1 MSQRHFELLFMRRW
15 WGFEKKNLLCV
26 KQSTNVANISLAD
39 HSSLNAV
46 LKPEQQ
52 RSSVIVNSTQL
63 SSQAQDLVDPTQFP
77 QLTSQAHELVK
88 FNTQQSQGQ
97 GKDKEGVDEVEELGL
112 PAIENIDMV
121 DLKDIQTICMSF
133 LAEAPPFMQEK
144 RELFYNAW
152 YQVGTNKTMNI
163 QLLLMLKVNMGEEC
177 MGHFIN
183 YVKKRSSLPLSFFVM
198 SGKQYR

>member
-152 YQVGTNKTMNI
+152 YQVGTT
-163 QLLLMLKVNMGEEC
+163 
-177 MGHFIN
+177 
-183 YVKKRSSLPLSFFVM
+183 
-198 SGKQYR
+198 KQ

>member
-1 MSQRHFELLFMRRW
+1 MVGIRKKEL
-15 WGFEKKNLLCV
+15 V
-26 KQSTNVANISLAD
+26 VSTNVANISLAD

-144 RELFYNAW
+144 KELFYNAW

>member
-1 MSQRHFELLFMRRW
+1 M
-15 WGFEKKNLLCV
+15 
-26 KQSTNVANISLAD
+26 NVVNIFITD
-39 HSSLNAV
+39 RSSLTSV
-46 LKPEQQ
+46 VKPEQQ
-52 RSSVIVNSTQL
+52 RSSVIVNPTQF
-63 SSQAQDLVDPTQFP
+63 SSQTQDKVNPTEFP

-97 GKDKEGVDEVEELGL
+97 GKDKEDVDQVEELTL

-152 YQVGTNKTMNI
+152 YQVGTT
-163 QLLLMLKVNMGEEC
+163 
-177 MGHFIN
+177 
-183 YVKKRSSLPLSFFVM
+183 
-198 SGKQYR
+198 KQ

>member
-1 MSQRHFELLFMRRW
+1 M
-15 WGFEKKNLLCV
+15 
-26 KQSTNVANISLAD
+26 
-39 HSSLNAV
+39 
-46 LKPEQQ
+46 
-52 RSSVIVNSTQL
+52 IVNPTQF
-63 SSQAQDLVDPTQFP
+63 SSQTQDKVNPTEFP

-97 GKDKEGVDEVEELGL
+97 GKDKEDVDQVEELTL

-152 YQVGTNKTMNI
+152 YQVGTT
-163 QLLLMLKVNMGEEC
+163 
-177 MGHFIN
+177 
-183 YVKKRSSLPLSFFVM
+183 
-198 SGKQYR
+198 KQ

>member
-1 MSQRHFELLFMRRW
+1 M
-15 WGFEKKNLLCV
+15 
-26 KQSTNVANISLAD
+26 KQSQ
-39 HSSLNAV
+39 
-46 LKPEQQ
+46 E
-52 RSSVIVNSTQL
+52 
-63 SSQAQDLVDPTQFP
+63 
-77 QLTSQAHELVK
+77 
-88 FNTQQSQGQ
+88 Q
-97 GKDKEGVDEVEELGL
+97 GKDKEGVNEVEELVL
-112 PAIENIDMV
+112 PTIDMV
-121 DLKDIQTICMSF
+121 DLKNIQTTCISF
-133 LAEAPPFMQEK
+133 LAEASPFMKEQ